1 MSVKKII
8 NKFFLSSRFYN
19 FLIAQNEIKE
29 ITHIPADP
37 WPGDPSLAESFF
49 KGDYILAGRKVSCR
63 KNIVWVVEEKDKNW
77 VDELHSFSWLRHLK
91 ARSGPLARKHAKFM
105 INNWI
110 IHNKNWC
117 EKSWKLDVLA
127 RRISSWTSNMSFL
140 LADKE
145 ENFSICLRKSML
157 KQIAH
162 LNNFASKKYFY
173 GLENTCLHNEKRK

>member
-1 MSVKKII
+1 
-8 NKFFLSSRFYN
+8 
-19 FLIAQNEIKE
+19 
-29 ITHIPADP
+29 
-37 WPGDPSLAESFF
+37 
-49 KGDYILAGRKVSCR
+49 
-63 KNIVWVVEEKDKNW
+63 
-77 VDELHSFSWLRHLK
+77 
-91 ARSGPLARKHAKFM
+91 M